1 MTILRDG
8 NAQHALSAT
17 HSTRSV
23 QRTARAQRI
32 AVQGE
37 GGELGGV
44 HPPHRRAECARGL
57 PRDARA
63 LARAPATIPAV
74 AAAEGAAYPADTLG
88 AIADSLFS
96 QAPHFFCLGV
106 GKKKKS
112 GQKPDAIFLT

>member
-1 MTILRDG
+1 M
-8 NAQHALSAT
+8 
-17 HSTRSV
+17 
-23 QRTARAQRI
+23 
-32 AVQGE
+32 
-37 GGELGGV
+37 GGV

-96 QAPHFFCLGV
+96 IKPPIFFV
-106 GKKKKS
+106 WRWQEKKIRPKALM
-112 GQKPDAIFLT
+112 PAA